1 MVEDNISEEQAQ
13 EIVRQFAEAKENTQS
28 FFSKVIK
35 AEDTTRTGNLSEE
48 ELGVSQLP
56 VRTYEELA
64 LFCRDICED
73 DSFGSYFDK
82 MSEIQTATSLSK
94 NALLLKLVVTQKK
107 ELADLTPKKKV
118 KKGFFKGKEKKEE
131 EE

>member
-1 MVEDNISEEQAQ
+1 MEDGELTEKDAQ
-13 EIVRQFAEAKENTQS
+13 DIVRQFAEAKENTQS

-35 AEDTTRTGNLSEE
+35 SNDTTRTGNLSEE

-56 VRTYEELA
+56 VRTYEELS
-64 LFCRDICED
+64 LICNDVLED
-73 DSFGSYFDK
+73 KSFGDFFNK

-107 ELADLTPKKKV
+107 ELADLTPKKMK
-118 KKGFFKGKEKKEE
+118 KKGFFKKKEKEE